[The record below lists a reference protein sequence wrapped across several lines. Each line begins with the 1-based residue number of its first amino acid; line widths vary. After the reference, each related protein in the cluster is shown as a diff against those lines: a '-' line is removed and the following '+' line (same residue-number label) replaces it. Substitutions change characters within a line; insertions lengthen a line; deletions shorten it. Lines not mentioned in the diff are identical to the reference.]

1 MTELYIKYS
10 GDAHRENIL
19 KFLSKEKVRFD
30 IDVSQDRSLTNRI
43 IIELSPEDSDSFIS
57 YSKFKGFKFYET

>member
-10 GDAHRENIL
+10 DNFHRENIL
-19 KFLSKEKVRFD
+19 KFLNKEKVRFD
-30 IDVSQDRSLTNRI
+30 IDVSQNRSLTNRI